1 MKALTVSEINQIL
14 ISKGFKQM
22 FTIKID
28 PSTNKYGADRIRFS
42 ELGNG
47 YSRCVLGK
55 FVPYEGSK
63 GHGTIVPIIN
73 YGKASASDKKEIER
87 IIKAL

>member
-1 MKALTVSEINQIL
+1 MKTLTVSEINQIL
-14 ISKGFKQM
+14 ISKGFKPI

-28 PSTNKYGADRIRFS
+28 PSTNKYGADRISFS
-42 ELGNG
+42 ELKDG